1 MSKENKNKK
10 IDQADIDSIKD
21 LRTKS
26 SELIL
31 KFGELELE
39 FIYLENRKNELN
51 TYKKGLLEE
60 LGKLQESEKTLTTD
74 MEAKYGQGNLNLESG
89 EFIPA

>member
-1 MSKENKNKK
+1 MSKEIKNKK
-10 IDQADIDSIKD
+10 IDQVDIDSIKD

-39 FIYLENRKNELN
+39 FIYLETRKNELN
-51 TYKKGLLEE
+51 TYKDSLVEE
-60 LGKLQESEKTLTTD
+60 LAKMQKTEKTLTTE

>member
-1 MSKENKNKK
+1 MSKEIKNKK
-10 IDQADIDSIKD
+10 IDQVDIDNITD
-21 LRTKS
+21 LRNKS

-39 FIYLENRKNELN
+39 FIYLETRKNELN
-51 TYKKGLLEE
+51 TYKDGLVEE
-60 LGKLQESEKTLTTD
+60 LAKMQKTEKTLTTE